1 MSRII
6 AKYLIE
12 TGEDLEQAAATMAG
26 EQSAGTFVRVPGET
40 HQLRERF
47 GARVENITRL
57 GTVARPTLDGAK
69 PSEDGKYV
77 RADVTISWNL
87 ENMGTHLPNLI
98 STVSGNLYEL
108 GAFSGLKLLD
118 FDVPEDFAEAYP
130 GPQFGIAGTRELAGV
145 EGRPVVGTII
155 KPSVGMSPDQT
166 AERVALFCKAGLDF
180 VKDDELQGDSPHSP
194 FAERVEKVMKVVND
208 HAQATGTKLMFAFNI
223 SGDVEQMRDRHDL
236 VLAHGGTCVMVNL
249 NSAGVAGM
257 LEVRKFSQLPVHGH
271 RNGWGG
277 ISRCEVLGME
287 FTAYQKIWRL
297 AGVDHLHTNGLRN
310 KFCESDESVI
320 ASVRACL
327 APMLGG
333 YELMPV
339 ISSGQWAGQTV
350 DTFRAIGSVDLMY
363 LCGGGIVGHPG
374 GMEAGVKSVQQGWGA
389 ALAGEELEEYA
400 KGHQELREALAFYG
414 KR

>member
-40 HQLRERF
+40 DELRERF

-57 GTVARPTLDGAK
+57 GTVARPTLGGARQSDDGRYA
-69 PSEDGKYV
+69 
-77 RADVTISWNL
+77 RAEVTISWNL

-118 FDVPEDFAEAYP
+118 FDVPEDFAGAYP
-130 GPQFGIAGTRELAGV
+130 GPQFGITGTRELSGV

-166 AERVALFCKAGLDF
+166 AERVALFCRAGLDF

-208 HAQATGTKLMFAFNI
+208 HARTTGTKLMFAFNI
-223 SGDVEQMRDRHDL
+223 SGDVEQMRERHDL
-236 VLAHGGTCVMVNL
+236 VLEHGGTCVMVNL
-249 NSAGVAGM
+249 NSVGVAGM

-320 ASVRACL
+320 ASAKACL

-339 ISSGQWAGQTV
+339 ISSGQWAGQAV
-350 DTFRAIGSVDLMY
+350 DTYRAIGSVDLMY

-374 GMEAGVKSVQQGWGA
+374 GMEAGVKSVQQGWEA
-389 ALAGEELEEYA
+389 ALAGEELEAYA
-400 KGHQELREALAFYG
+400 KSHEELREALAFYG